1 MIICNLRKVRENH
14 NIKQK
19 DIAEMFNVKPSTVS
33 GWETGIDPIPL
44 KRLIAYVNHFNITL
58 DYLFGKTDSNC
69 NFKEISINKNIISKN
84 LKTLRNNNNLYSRIY
99 CKKT

>member
-19 DIAEMFNVKPSTVS
+19 YIAKMFNVKPSTVS

-44 KRLIAYVNHFNITL
+44 KRLIAYANHFNITL
-58 DYLFGKTDSNC
+58 DYLFGITDSNC